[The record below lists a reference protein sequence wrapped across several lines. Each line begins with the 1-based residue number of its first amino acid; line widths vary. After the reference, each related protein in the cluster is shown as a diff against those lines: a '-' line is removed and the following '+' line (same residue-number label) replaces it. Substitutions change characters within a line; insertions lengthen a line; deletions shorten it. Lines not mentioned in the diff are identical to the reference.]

1 MQLVPFHTFIDYL
14 DERIKCTL
22 GKFAD
27 DTKLGRS
34 VDLPERRKLLQRDLD
49 RLYCW
54 VEANGISFNKTR
66 C

>member
-34 VDLPERRKLLQRDLD
+34 VDLPGSVLGGDLD
-49 RLYCW
+49 RF
-54 VEANGISFNKTR
+54 G
-66 C
+66 